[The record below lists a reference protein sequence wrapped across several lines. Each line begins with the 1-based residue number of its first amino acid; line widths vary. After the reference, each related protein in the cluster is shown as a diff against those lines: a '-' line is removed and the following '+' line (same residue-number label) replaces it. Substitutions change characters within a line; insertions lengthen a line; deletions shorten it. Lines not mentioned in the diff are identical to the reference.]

1 MLTILAVSAL
11 AVRIGLLDLSSG
23 KYVPFLAVLQL
34 FGSGMVV
41 YFLDQVLDKYG
52 ISSAVSLFIAS
63 NVCET
68 ILWQAFSPVTVNMGR
83 GPEFEGA
90 LLCLIHLW
98 YSWANKTRAVEEALF
113 RQSLPNL
120 MTLAVTVFVFVAIIY
135 LQGISSHDG

>member
-11 AVRIGLLDLSSG
+11 AVRIGLLDLLSG

-52 ISSAVSLFIAS
+52 ISSVVSLFIAS

-90 LLCLIHLW
+90 LLCLVHLW
-98 YSWANKTRAVEEALF
+98 YSWANKTRAVEETLF